1 MALTPTSPE
10 TPKPSRD
17 QKKVAEE
24 DVLMREVDEAVRQD
38 QLATFAEKYGKP
50 LIAAIVLGL
59 AAFAG
64 YLYWDGQN
72 TAAMER
78 DTETL
83 TSALDQLEAGNLD
96 TASTTLGPLV
106 AEGNGGAKAAAQ
118 LLQGG
123 IAQQQGKSA
132 EAARIF
138 AAVAADQGSP
148 ETLRNLAT
156 IREIA
161 ATFDTRE
168 PADIIERLKPMA
180 VPGNAWFGSA
190 GEMVAMA
197 YLKQGKRQEA
207 GTLLAAIAKDE
218 DVPDSLRS
226 RTRQL
231 AGLLGVDAIEDV
243 DEILEE
249 IGANDDAPSTAAPAA
264 NGAPAQ

>member
-1 MALTPTSPE
+1 MALTPTTPE
-10 TPKPSRD
+10 TPANPRD
-17 QKKVAEE
+17 QKKAAEE

-38 QLATFAEKYGKP
+38 QLSTFAENYGKP

-72 TAAMER
+72 NAAMER
-78 DTETL
+78 DSETL
-83 TSALDQLEAGNLD
+83 TSALDQLEAGNLE
-96 TASTTLGPLV
+96 TATTTLGPL
-106 AEGNGGAKAAAQ
+106 ATDGSGGAKAAAQ
-118 LLQGG
+118 MLQGG
-123 IAQQQGKSA
+123 IAQQQGKA
-132 EAARIF
+132 DEAARIF
-138 AAVAADQGSP
+138 GAVAADEGTP
-148 ETLRNLAT
+148 ETLRDLAT

-168 PADIIERLKPMA
+168 PSEIIERLKPMA

-197 YLKQGKRQEA
+197 YLEQGKRQEA

-218 DVPDSLRS
+218 NVPESLRS

-249 IGANDDAPSTAAPAA
+249 IGANEVAAPAA
-264 NGAPAQ
+264 APAPAQAPAQ

>member
-1 MALTPTSPE
+1 MALTPTTPE
-10 TPKPSRD
+10 TSTNSRD
-17 QKKVAEE
+17 QKKAAEE

-38 QLATFAEKYGKP
+38 QLSTFAEKYGKP

-59 AAFAG
+59 AAFGG
-64 YLYWDGQN
+64 YLYWNGQQE
-72 TAAMER
+72 AAMER
-78 DTETL
+78 DSETL
-83 TSALDQLEAGNLD
+83 TSALDQLEAGNLE
-96 TASTTLGPLV
+96 TATSTLGPL
-106 AEGNGGAKAAAQ
+106 ATDGEGGAKAAAQ

-123 IAQQQGKSA
+123 IAQQQGKGE

-138 AAVAADQGSP
+138 ATIAADDSTP
-148 ETLRNLAT
+148 DTMRDLAT

-161 ATFDTRE
+161 ATFDSRK
-168 PADIIERLKPMA
+168 PAEIIERLKPMA
-180 VPGNAWFGSA
+180 VPGNAFFGSA

-197 YLKQGKRQEA
+197 YLEQGKRQEA

-218 DVPDSLRS
+218 EVPESLRS

-249 IGANDDAPSTAAPAA
+249 IGANDEATAAATQST
-264 NGAPAQ
+264 PAQ